1 MNREA
6 RRYLLFIVASVAFG
20 LGVWALLRFT
30 AFRRPANQS
39 ADPSSAGLPNADP
52 NLWARSMEKLK
63 ETRPETEN
71 VALEVPTQLR
81 HYEDRHWFL
90 ASQVAEARKFN
101 LQSIQD
107 FVDLAAMIQR
117 GELVAVP
124 AVSDTFILF
133 GVGAKADNGAFTRW
147 VDDHNVELYGD
158 AELRDA
164 YARLDSARANLQNQI
179 SGLQKQTGGLKK
191 GSRAKQNELQKEIA
205 ARQQQLKANDEAKAL
220 LDQSYGSPESRQRL
234 LGDYASLQTLA
245 KNFGGRSFNLDQPND
260 RQAFK
265 VNLLSSLRPQ
275 ALKLLEE
282 VAKAYHDKFDR
293 PLPVSSLV
301 RPEQYQHVLRRYNR
315 AAVLIDTPPHSTG
328 LAFDIDYR
336 YMSGAEQNF
345 LMSELARL
353 KDAGRIEVLRERN
366 ANYHVFAF
374 IDGTRPSDDLI
385 TASLQDAGAPEP
397 EETPAE
403 KSEAKKTETKKTAAK
418 KPAKAEPKSRS
429 AKRSRTNPKARK
441 PASKPKTKKRR

>member
-1 MNREA
+1 
-6 RRYLLFIVASVAFG
+6 
-20 LGVWALLRFT
+20 VWALLRFT
-30 AFRRPANQS
+30 AFKRPANQS
-39 ADPSSAGLPNADP
+39 DGPSIASLRNADP
-52 NLWARSMEKLK
+52 DLWARSMAKIK
-63 ETRPETEN
+63 ESRAETEN
-71 VALEVPTQLR
+71 VALEIPWQLR

-90 ASQVAEARKFN
+90 ATQVAEVKKFN
-101 LQSIQD
+101 VQPVQD
-107 FVDLAAMIQR
+107 FVDLAAMLQR
-117 GELVAVP
+117 GELVSVP
-124 AVSDTFILF
+124 VVTDTYILY
-133 GVGAKADNGAFTRW
+133 GVGAKADDGAFTRW
-147 VDDHNVELYGD
+147 VDDQNIELYGD

-164 YARLDSARANLQNQI
+164 YARLDSARANLQNKI
-179 SGLQKQTGGLKK
+179 SGLQQQSSALKK
-191 GSRAKQNELQKEIA
+191 GSRAKQNELQKQIA
-205 ARQQQLKANDEAKAL
+205 ARERELKANDEEKTL
-220 LDQSYGSPESRQRL
+220 LDKSYGSPESRQRL

-245 KNFGGRSFNLDQPND
+245 KNFGGRSFNLDNSND

-275 ALKLLEE
+275 SLKMLEE
-282 VAKAYHDKFDR
+282 VAKAYHDKFGR

-301 RPEQYQHVLRRYNR
+301 RPEQYQHVLRRFNR

-385 TASLQDAGAPEP
+385 RASLQDAGAPENEP
-397 EETPAE
+397 TPAE
-403 KSEAKKTETKKTAAK
+403 KAETRKATAKK
-418 KPAKAEPKSRS
+418 KPAKAEPKART
-429 AKRSRTNPKARK
+429 AKHTRTNSKAKNRGAKPKA
-441 PASKPKTKKRR
+441 KKRR